1 MTGGSDV
8 SVYVSLLGLSRPIYI
23 FPYRVMR
30 QYGLR
35 QTIPFSDTVAPKVA
49 AFSQAR
55 VQAWAKYYDGLPRWA
70 VTTNGFVGLSENYK
84 LWMSS
89 DDKDVRTEARNG
101 EPAELL
107 IPRIRVKYEGPD
119 SARPRTY
126 SFKTVKARPDRK
138 RKEVPPRSSSRPK
151 KMPNM
156 KGSAIAK
163 RNASSRGDRRRN
175 NVWVRKAQPPVE
187 TVASLVDDNNP
198 SPTIVCALE
207 AEQAVTENVSEV
219 LASLEV
225 SIQEPVLMEIDIGA
239 VQKPVGV
246 DPANIALYKTL
257 FDDPEELE

>member
-1 MTGGSDV
+1 
-8 SVYVSLLGLSRPIYI
+8 
-23 FPYRVMR
+23 
-30 QYGLR
+30 
-35 QTIPFSDTVAPKVA
+35 
-49 AFSQAR
+49 
-55 VQAWAKYYDGLPRWA
+55 
-70 VTTNGFVGLSENYK
+70 
-84 LWMSS
+84 MSS
-89 DDKDVRTEARNG
+89 DDKDVRAEARNG

-138 RKEVPPRSSSRPK
+138 RKEVLPRSSVRPK

-156 KGSAIAK
+156 KGSAVVK

-187 TVASLVDDNNP
+187 TVASLVDDSNP
-198 SPTIVCALE
+198 SPIIACAFE
-207 AEQAVTENVSEV
+207 AERAIIENVSEA
-219 LASLEV
+219 LTSLEV
-225 SIQEPVLMEIDIGA
+225 SVQEPVLMEIGIGA
-239 VQKPVGV
+239 AQKTVGV